1 MDILKDTEIL
11 CMGCMDDKG
20 NVTVCPFCGY
30 DETEPLTPL
39 TLPPRTQLLHGQ
51 YQVGRILGR
60 LGGFGITYL
69 GWDIKLETKVAVKE
83 FLPRDLVGR
92 NSDQVTIVPHHKDD
106 MEFFRFGLERFLQE
120 ARTLAKFSHPNVVR
134 VRTFFEENGTAYLVM
149 DYYEGLSLAQYLKDK
164 GGQIDEQ
171 LALEIMLPI
180 MDGLGEVHEK
190 GFLHRDIKPRNIYL
204 TEGGIPILLDFG
216 SARFAVGERSRSVS
230 VVLSPGYSPYEQYH
244 KKGKQG
250 VWSDIYSVA
259 ATLYRMLAGAPP
271 IDAADRI
278 MEDDLE
284 PIIQLVPEVSLQLND
299 ALMQALAVKAEDRPQ
314 SIKEFQ
320 DMMVKDREHLFEK
333 ETGGEKIDTEEEELL
348 IEYELTFEY
357 KTKNSGVI
365 VSTGALNRQGKEGV
379 LVWEDDAYIENKF
392 PRVYRNKKGFW
403 EINLINRAS
412 LDFDL
417 IMVYVPAGEFLM
429 GSDERDA
436 EPDELPVHNVFLH
449 GYWLGKYEVTFRQ
462 FDLFCRETGLYIN
475 QNAVSDNK
483 RPSDAGWG
491 REERPV
497 INVSWNDAREFCR
510 WVSGKTALQ
519 FHLPFEAQWEK
530 AARGTDNRR
539 YSWGDRPPVKRLVNF
554 KDSGVGKTVRIA
566 QFPGGASPYGIMD
579 MSGNVWEWCSDWYGE
594 DYYKTSPGRDP
605 KGPGKGLTRVKR
617 GGSWDVN
624 ERGIRCSY
632 RNSSYLSYRDYNLG
646 FRLAMEV

>member
-1 MDILKDTEIL
+1 MDILKDSEKL
-11 CMGCMDDKG
+11 CLGCMEEKG
-20 NVTVCPFCGY
+20 DVTVCPFCGH
-30 DETEPLTPL
+30 DEAEPLSPL

-51 YQVGRILGR
+51 YQVGRILGKP
-60 LGGFGITYL
+60 GGFGITYL

-164 GGQIDEQ
+164 GGHIDEQ

-180 MDGLGEVHEK
+180 MDGLREVHEK

-216 SARFAVGERSRSVS
+216 STRFAVGERSRSVS

-278 MEDDLE
+278 MDDDLE
-284 PIIQLVPEVSLQLND
+284 PIIQLVPEVSSQLND

-320 DMMVKDREHLFEK
+320 GMMVKDREHLFEAAPQRAAIDDAIFRFAKNLGTQEALNLYLKQFPGGNHTKEAENTLIRIEEKNNATGKKKPGKVEKLEINSKEDCREKEENKDKEEEQREKQPEESKEKPVDEK

-475 QNAVSDNK
+475 QNAVSDNN

-519 FHLPFEAQWEK
+519 ITGNIVG
-530 AARGTDNRR
+530 GT
-539 YSWGDRPPVKRLVNF
+539 
-554 KDSGVGKTVRIA
+554 
-566 QFPGGASPYGIMD
+566 
-579 MSGNVWEWCSDWYGE
+579 
-594 DYYKTSPGRDP
+594 
-605 KGPGKGLTRVKR
+605 GPR
-617 GGSWDVN
+617 
-624 ERGIRCSY
+624 
-632 RNSSYLSYRDYNLG
+632 
-646 FRLAMEV
+646 